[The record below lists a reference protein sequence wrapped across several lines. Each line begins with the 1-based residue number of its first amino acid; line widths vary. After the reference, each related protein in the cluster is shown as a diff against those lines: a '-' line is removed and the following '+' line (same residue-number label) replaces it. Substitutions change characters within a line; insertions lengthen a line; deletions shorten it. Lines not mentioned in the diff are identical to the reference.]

1 MDEKLL
7 IDLEWSECAML
18 HDTSLK
24 STGASLLSIWKAC
37 RVCVWGGGGGGAK
50 QQCTLTFKN
59 GPKFLTCIAV
69 FLMVLK

>member
-7 IDLEWSECAML
+7 IDLEWSEVCHAG
-18 HDTSLK
+18 LK
-24 STGASLLSIWKAC
+24 STGASLLRMESC
-37 RVCVWGGGGGGAK
+37 VCVCVGGGGAK